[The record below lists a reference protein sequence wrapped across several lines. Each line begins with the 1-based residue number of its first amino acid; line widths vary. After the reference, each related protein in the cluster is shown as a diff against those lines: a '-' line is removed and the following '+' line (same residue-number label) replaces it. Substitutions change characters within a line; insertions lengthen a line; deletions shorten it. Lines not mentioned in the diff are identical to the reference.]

1 MNLRKNQRGIAI
13 VETVVTLPVILFLV
27 ILCAEITNAFVDH
40 NTLTKATRNAVR
52 YLAENAIPG
61 TTGVVDLQADTVTE
75 TRNLLVYGA
84 AAGGGS
90 PILPGLAAGNVQV
103 TDAGNN
109 VVQVSVIYA
118 YSGILGNS
126 LPTMGFG
133 TDRNLA
139 INLRATAS
147 MRAL

>member
-84 AAGGGS
+84 TAGGGVRAA
-90 PILPGLAAGNVQV
+90 LAP
-103 TDAGNN
+103 
-109 VVQVSVIYA
+109 S
-118 YSGILGNS
+118 
-126 LPTMGFG
+126 M
-133 TDRNLA
+133 
-139 INLRATAS
+139 TA
-147 MRAL
+147 